1 MPDAAYYRM
10 KAKECFDHALSA
22 ANKAEAERWRERG
35 REYGEL
41 AIAVD
46 AETGRGATAP
56 AHLATEGGARNE
68 QSDDRPIMLKWM
80 NGRR

>member
-22 ANKAEAERWRERG
+22 EDKAEATRWQERG

-41 AIAVD
+41 AIAMD
-46 AETGRGATAP
+46 AETGKGAAQP
-56 AHLATEGGARNE
+56 AKLATEEGDRHGE
-68 QSDDRPIMLKWM
+68 QSERRPIMLK
-80 NGRR
+80 R